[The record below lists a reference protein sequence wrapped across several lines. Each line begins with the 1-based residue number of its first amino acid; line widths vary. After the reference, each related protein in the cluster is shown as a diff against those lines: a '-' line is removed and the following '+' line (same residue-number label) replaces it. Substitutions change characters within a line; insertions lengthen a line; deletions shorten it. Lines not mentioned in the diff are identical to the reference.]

1 MTDKRPGRGWKE
13 KRRKDKGALVY
24 FPPKRRKDVKALI
37 RALRL
42 EFCRAEKAESVQG
55 RSGKKDGWLILW

>member
-42 EFCRAEKAESVQG
+42 EFCRAEKAESEQG
-55 RSGKKDGWLILW
+55 